1 MSALELPDSLG
12 WRAGVLH
19 ERERII
25 RLLEQRREDLC
36 NPGFTNWDVWR
47 CEAARS
53 QLQRAIDAIQE
64 GE

>member
-1 MSALELPDSLG
+1 MSALEIPDSLG

-25 RLLEQRREDLC
+25 RLMEQRREDIC
-36 NPGFTNWDVWR
+36 IPAFTNWDIIHR
-47 CEAARS
+47 EAARF

>member
-1 MSALELPDSLG
+1 MSALELPDSLA
-12 WRAGVLH
+12 WRADVLH

-36 NPGFTNWDVWR
+36 DPAFCNWDVVR
-47 CEAARS
+47 REAARS
-53 QLQRAIDAIQE
+53 QLRRAIEAILE